1 LNGNGS
7 IGFRES
13 ISPWERK
20 KEMQFPYFKRI
31 ENPRNGILGQW
42 IGFEREGHKTV
53 HNGHD
58 GKREKTGGEGRF
70 IGWG

>member
-1 LNGNGS
+1 
-7 IGFRES
+7 
-13 ISPWERK
+13 
-20 KEMQFPYFKRI
+20 MQFPYFKRI

-70 IGWG
+70 IG